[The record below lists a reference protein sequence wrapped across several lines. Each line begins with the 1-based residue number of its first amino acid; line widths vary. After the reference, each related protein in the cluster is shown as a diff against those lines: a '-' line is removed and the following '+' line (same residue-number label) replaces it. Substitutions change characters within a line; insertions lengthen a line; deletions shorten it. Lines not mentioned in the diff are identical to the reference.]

1 MLIYI
6 FVIWVLI
13 VKNKRK
19 RINFAEKKGE
29 IVVDVEAFIKNKS
42 SENVKKIHSA
52 KEEIEIDI
60 YFDKHYYLRNQIG
73 DENGKRDGIG
83 YNFVQELLLKA
94 TKHLIYFALKIKGF
108 SFINFDEGFKQRVTL
123 TQHFDDGNEDLNVVV
138 EYHYL
143 SMHKY
148 EVTVITALRKNNFY
162 FNDGSYQVKLYDD
175 LSSELNKNELRKIKA
190 VGSFDGI

>member
-1 MLIYI
+1 MES
-6 FVIWVLI
+6 
-13 VKNKRK
+13 KRKRK
-19 RINFAEKKGE
+19 RINFADKKGE
-29 IVVDVEAFIKNKS
+29 IIVDVEAFIKNKS

-83 YNFVQELLLKA
+83 YDFVQELLLKA
-94 TKHLIYFALKIKGF
+94 TKHLIYYALKIKAF

-123 TQHFDDGNEDLNVVV
+123 SQYFDDGNEDLNVVV

-148 EVTVITALRKNNFY
+148 EVTVITALRKNDFH

-175 LSSELNKNELRKIKA
+175 NSSELNKNELRKIKS
-190 VGSFDGI
+190 VGSFNGV

>member
-1 MLIYI
+1 MES
-6 FVIWVLI
+6 
-13 VKNKRK
+13 KRKRK

-52 KEEIEIDI
+52 KEEIEVDI

-83 YNFVQELLLKA
+83 YDFVQELLLKA
-94 TKHLIYFALKIKGF
+94 TKHLIYYALKIRGF

-123 TQHFDDGNEDLNVVV
+123 SQHFDDGNEDLNVVV

-175 LSSELNKNELRKIKA
+175 NSSELNKNELRKIKS
-190 VGSFDGI
+190 VGSFNGV